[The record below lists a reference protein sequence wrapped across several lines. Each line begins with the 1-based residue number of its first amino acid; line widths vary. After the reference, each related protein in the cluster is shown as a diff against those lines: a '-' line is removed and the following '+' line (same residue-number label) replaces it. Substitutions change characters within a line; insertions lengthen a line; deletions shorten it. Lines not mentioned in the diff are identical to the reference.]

1 MAVNLLEDDKQ
12 KLVEYRK
19 NIMRCGKIR
28 TKSLNRASSFSLK
41 SKNGVILGWPR
52 IKLLAVRVVEN
63 VQLFQGNLTR
73 LK

>member
-63 VQLFQGNLTR
+63 VAILG
-73 LK
+73 